1 MRVFNLIW
9 AGQATS
15 LVGSAMTTFGIGV
28 WIFTRTQSPTAFAT
42 LLLAGSL
49 PGLLTLPFAG
59 VLTDRWDRRRVMLLS
74 DLGTVIG
81 PLVLLFLNSAG
92 LLQNWHL
99 YVMVALASVFKAF
112 QWPAFSSLVSQLVP
126 KEQLSKA
133 NSRVGLAEAGGMVFG
148 DLLGGALYGL
158 LGLTGLLLVD
168 LFSFAVALGTTLLS
182 YRLRPKIPPVRTT
195 DAAARAPMRT
205 EMAEGWR
212 FIRQRSGLLGLLLF
226 FAGYNLMM
234 GMALVLVSP
243 LVLSSHPPSTLGVI
257 NAVGAVGMIG
267 VSAVMSFTRQPR
279 HLVRAIFVVAFLHSG
294 LLLVMGSSHGTPW
307 LLAVG
312 MFGVLGGYA
321 VINAV
326 TATLWQRK
334 TPANVQGRV
343 FSVRRLLAWSADPVA
358 FAVAGPLTE
367 YVGRPLADA
376 HGPLADSAVRL
387 TGTGIGGGIGMVFLL
402 SGLLLVG
409 VVAVTAVPR
418 AVRRM
423 ERDLPDADEAV
434 PAGVVASS

>member
-1 MRVFNLIW
+1 
-9 AGQATS
+9 
-15 LVGSAMTTFGIGV
+15 
-28 WIFTRTQSPTAFAT
+28 
-42 LLLAGSL
+42 
-49 PGLLTLPFAG
+49 
-59 VLTDRWDRRRVMLLS
+59 
-74 DLGTVIG
+74 
-81 PLVLLFLNSAG
+81 
-92 LLQNWHL
+92 
-99 YVMVALASVFKAF
+99 
-112 QWPAFSSLVSQLVP
+112 
-126 KEQLSKA
+126 
-133 NSRVGLAEAGGMVFG
+133 MVFG

-158 LGLTGLLLVD
+158 LGLNGLLLVD

-182 YRLRPKIPPVRTT
+182 YRLRPEIPPVRTT

-234 GMALVLVSP
+234 GMALVLVPP

-267 VSAVMSFTRQPR
+267 VSAVMSLTRQPR
-279 HLVRAIFVVAFLHSG
+279 HLVRAILVVAVLHSG

-334 TPANVQGRV
+334 TPTNVQGRV

-376 HGPLADSAVRL
+376 HGPLADSTVRL
-387 TGTGIGGGIGMVFLL
+387 TGTGTGGGIAMVFLL
-402 SGLLLVG
+402 SGLLLLG
-409 VVAVTAVPR
+409 VVAATAVPR

-423 ERDLPDADEAV
+423 EQDLPDADEAV